1 MATESP
7 VAMTERRPLGRSGL
21 RLSPVGLGTWAWGSR
36 YVWGYGRSFSLPDIE
51 AAWRASIE
59 SGVNWVDTAEVYGM
73 GESERIIGE
82 LLGRTRE
89 EVLVATKFF
98 PLRLT
103 PWAARRAAERS
114 IRRLGVGAI
123 DLYPVHWPNPLHP
136 IGATM
141 RAMERLV
148 REGKVRHVGVSN
160 FGPARLR
167 AAMEAM
173 SREEV
178 VSDQVHYNL
187 LQRRPELTGL
197 VELARREG
205 VAIIAYSPLAQGVL
219 TDKYG
224 PHMPRPG
231 GMRKFMPKF
240 WERRLECVH
249 PLVSELHAIGKAQGR
264 TTSQVALAWLLRDPN
279 VLVIPGARSGEQAA
293 LNALA
298 ARTAV
303 PEEALG
309 RIERAL
315 GECQ

>member
-1 MATESP
+1 MTTEAS
-7 VAMTERRPLGRSGL
+7 MHITERRALGKSGL

-36 YVWGYGRSFSLPDIE
+36 FVWGYGKAYSMPDLE
-51 AAWRASIE
+51 AAWRASVD
-59 SGVNWVDTAEVYGM
+59 SGVNWVDTAEVYGN
-73 GESERIIGE
+73 GESERIIGG
-82 LLGRTRE
+82 LLARTRE

-103 PWAARRAAERS
+103 PRAARRAAERS
-114 IRRLGVGAI
+114 ARRLGVDVL
-123 DLYPVHWPNPLHP
+123 DLYQVHWPNPLHP
-136 IGATM
+136 IGSTM
-141 RAMERLV
+141 REMERLV

-187 LQRRPELTGL
+187 LQRRPEASGL
-197 VELARREG
+197 VEMARRER

-224 PHMPRPG
+224 PGMRHPG
-231 GMRKFMPKF
+231 GMRRFMRKFSR
-240 WERRLECVH
+240 RRLECVH
-249 PLVSELHAIGKAQGR
+249 PLVAELHAIGQAQGR
-264 TTSQVALAWLLRDPN
+264 TTSQVALAWLLKDPN
-279 VLVIPGARSGEQAA
+279 VVVIPGAKDGEQAA

-298 ARTAV
+298 AHTV
-303 PEEALG
+303 MQDEALG

-315 GECQ
+315 AECK

>member
-1 MATESP
+1 MSDGSTGTA
-7 VAMTERRPLGRSGL
+7 AERRPLGRSGL

-36 YVWGYGRSFSLPDIE
+36 YLWGYGSSYDRGDLE
-51 AAWRASIE
+51 AAWRASIDA
-59 SGVNWVDTAEVYGM
+59 GVNWVDTAEVYGS
-73 GESERIIGE
+73 GESERIIGG
-82 LLGRTRE
+82 LLRGTRE

-114 IRRLGVGAI
+114 ARRLGVGAV
-123 DLYPVHWPNPLHP
+123 DLYQVHWPNPMHP

-187 LQRRPELTGL
+187 LQRKPERTGL

-224 PHMPRPG
+224 PGMPRPG
-231 GMRKFMPKF
+231 GMRRFERKFA
-240 WERRLECVH
+240 RGRLECVR
-249 PLVSELHAIGKAQGR
+249 PLVQELRAIGQAQGR
-264 TTSQVALAWLLRDPN
+264 TTSQVALAWLLKDPN
-279 VLVIPGARSGEQAA
+279 VLTIPGAKNGEQAA

>member
-1 MATESP
+1 MTTEASDP
-7 VAMTERRPLGRSGL
+7 ITERRALGSSGL

-36 YVWGYGRSFSLPDIE
+36 YVWGYGKAYSMPDLE
-51 AAWRASIE
+51 AAWRASID
-59 SGVNWVDTAEVYGM
+59 SGVNWVDTAEVYGS
-73 GESERIIGE
+73 GESEQIIGR
-82 LLGRTRE
+82 LLEGTRE
-89 EVLVATKFF
+89 EVHVATKFF

-103 PWAARRAAERS
+103 PRAARRAAERS
-114 IRRLGVGAI
+114 IRRLGVDAI
-123 DLYPVHWPNPLHP
+123 DLYQVHWPNPLHP
-136 IGATM
+136 IGSTM
-141 RAMERLV
+141 REMERLV

-187 LQRRPELTGL
+187 LQRRPEASGL
-197 VELARREG
+197 VEMARREG

-224 PHMPRPG
+224 PGMPRPG
-231 GMRKFMPKF
+231 GMRKFMRKF
-240 WERRLECVH
+240 SKRRLECVR
-249 PLVSELHAIGKAQGR
+249 PLVAELRAIGQVQGR

-279 VLVIPGARSGEQAA
+279 VLVIPGAKGAEQAH

-303 PEEALG
+303 PEGALG

-315 GECQ
+315 AECE